1 MNLKKVYKNIY
12 VEDMQI
18 FCDIFFQASY
28 CGLVQINISCI
39 FKKYSIHFNNLEQA
53 LMNVRK
59 LLSFLSKNN
68 LILVCDILL
77 WDRT

>member
-1 MNLKKVYKNIY
+1 MNLKKSYKNIY
-12 VEDMQI
+12 EDMQI

-28 CGLVQINISCI
+28 NLFCL

>member
-1 MNLKKVYKNIY
+1 MNLKKNYQNVYL
-12 VEDMQI
+12 EDMHI
-18 FCDIFFQASY
+18 FAGVFFRAVP
-28 CGLVQINISCI
+28 CT
-39 FKKYSIHFNNLEQA
+39 FKKYSINFNNLEQA

>member
-12 VEDMQI
+12 LEDMQI

-28 CGLVQINISCI
+28 NLHCL

>member
-1 MNLKKVYKNIY
+1 
-12 VEDMQI
+12 MQI
-18 FCDIFFQASY
+18 VCDIFFE
-28 CGLVQINISCI
+28 VQLNVPCT
-39 FKKYSIHFNNLEQA
+39 FKKYLIHFNNLEQA

>member
-1 MNLKKVYKNIY
+1 MNLKKTYKNMY
-12 VEDMQI
+12 LEDMQI

-28 CGLVQINISCI
+28 NLHCL

-77 WDRT
+77 WDCT

>member
-1 MNLKKVYKNIY
+1 MNLKKTYKNIY
-12 VEDMQI
+12 EDLQI

-28 CGLVQINISCI
+28 YCL